1 MDICFGHRAK
11 TYILYS
17 SSASVTFTS
26 APRRFYLPPNNDPSS
41 SPSSPS
47 SEKEEEEQGRV
58 TRNMI
63 YIKVA
68 EMVAESAKL
77 PLEKVLAEIPFS
89 LYQGANGYI
98 QHLIPN
104 DDELFEFDRYGG
116 DTLLC
121 IWSEEAFHREFFF
134 QCCL

>member
-1 MDICFGHRAK
+1 
-11 TYILYS
+11 
-17 SSASVTFTS
+17 
-26 APRRFYLPPNNDPSS
+26 
-41 SPSSPS
+41 
-47 SEKEEEEQGRV
+47 
-58 TRNMI
+58 MI

-98 QHLIPN
+98 QQLIPN

-121 IWSEEAFHREFFF
+121 IWSEEAFHREFSFPVLSRIASLIS
-134 QCCL
+134 CVGTRRKALAGSLGT